1 MPECGLSGLLRSEA
15 PLHLRRAG
23 TGGCCVRGRFRGASF
38 LVLPPS
44 LNLHSAL
51 ACPAWWTMSKA
62 LVCVWASL
70 ALPGRVLA
78 WSLQHRRVTPWAPRV
93 ARGGSTALTRAL
105 WDSSLFLGCWLGGSV
120 CRGARSQ
127 ASPGGAGTRCSP
139 WSRGSYGEEGPG
151 VSLGMGVR
159 RGAGRSAVPSHPH
172 LVMANSS
179 LRALSTRGQALC
191 GRCIGQFLLHLP
203 SLTRL
208 VAHFAAEEL
217 RPRPGKKAARLQLY
231 VSRRQT
237 PLRGTGPAL
246 GSRPTEEGLPHSLA
260 LLRMPWSSRVAPA
273 GPTKPDSAPS
283 QGQEVSSAGFTAQ
296 VL

>member
-1 MPECGLSGLLRSEA
+1 MLRPGEISGRVFPCPPAVPESSLGSGLSSLVDDEQGPCLRLGLTRSARESAGLELTA
-15 PLHLRRAG
+15 PEG
-23 TGGCCVRGRFRGASF
+23 YPVGPKGG
-38 LVLPPS
+38 
-44 LNLHSAL
+44 
-51 ACPAWWTMSKA
+51 AW
-62 LVCVWASL
+62 
-70 ALPGRVLA
+70 R
-78 WSLQHRRVTPWAPRV
+78 QHRTHAGP
-93 ARGGSTALTRAL
+93 

-139 WSRGSYGEEGPG
+139 WSGGLWSRGSYGEEGPG

-159 RGAGRSAVPSHPH
+159 RGAGRSAVPSRPH

-191 GRCIGQFLLHLP
+191 GHCIGQFSLHLP
-203 SLTRL
+203 SLTRW